1 MKDYP
6 LIKFTLLFIG
16 GILLQYYGAFEH
28 NYLLLVFISLIAISA
43 VLIFLPKDFYKS
55 YSTIAIML
63 SVLLFGSVMYST
75 ATLEKTHYPFTTP
88 KIKNAQ
94 VFGNFGKIELI
105 REGRITFFINSDSL
119 RVGQKTYKSKT
130 KILCNIYD
138 GQKDVDDLYDDMK
151 VGNYAAFESTISRP
165 KNSRNPYEFD
175 YEKYLA
181 DRNISILATAYST
194 ENIRIDNQSVSTFK
208 NFIHEIRN
216 YLDNKITALHNKT
229 TEGLLRGLLLADR
242 SGIDYNTNSDFMNAG
257 VVHVLS
263 VSGLHVGYI
272 VIIFLFLF
280 NRFNLYWRV
289 SLTIVGLFIYM
300 IITGSEA
307 PVFRSTIM
315 ASVILITPFL
325 GRESSSYNTLSLA
338 AIIILL
344 LNPVELFNPS
354 FQLSFSAIL
363 ALIIFFPVIK
373 KVVDA
378 RKYSSKSLNYF
389 LLFLGST
396 FVAQIGTLPFTLS
409 YFGRISLTSLAA
421 NFFVIPISGVIV
433 GLGIVSLALSTISF
447 WLAGIY
453 ASCNEFLTY
462 LLFLIVR
469 FFGNP
474 NYSFISIK
482 QFSLYDSILFYI
494 SLGFLVTYWKRFQS
508 IKAKTVFA
516 ILLVL
521 VTFTAIQFDD
531 RELLARNK
539 LTIVSIDVG
548 QGDAYL
554 IKFPNGKTALVDAG
568 DATLRFDNGK
578 RVILPLMEK
587 LGVDKIDYAFISH
600 IDSDHYMGVLSLIKE
615 KKIAELYKPELNAT
629 KQNDLDFEGILKRNG
644 IPVHHY
650 KHESIKVGN
659 AKLYFL
665 HNDLK
670 VGDSESSNDNSGVIK
685 LVYGKTSVLFTG
697 DAGIKVEEKY
707 IAKYGGFLKSDILKV
722 GHHGSKT
729 SSSVDFLQSVSPK
742 YALISAGI
750 MNKFRHP
757 SNDVL
762 DRLRK
767 LHTKILRTDEL
778 GASIISSDGSHLE
791 IVDWRNK

>member
-16 GILLQYYGAFEH
+16 GILLQYYGSFEH
-28 NYLLLVFISLIAISA
+28 NYLLLLFISLIAISA
-43 VLIFLPKDFYKS
+43 IFTFIPKDFYKS
-55 YSTIAIML
+55 YSTIAIMF

-75 ATLEKTHYPFTTP
+75 ATLEKTHYPIRTP
-88 KIKNAQ
+88 KIKSVQ
-94 VFGNFGKIELI
+94 VFGSIAKIELI
-105 REGRITFFINSDSL
+105 REGRITSFINSDSL
-119 RVGQKTYKSKT
+119 RVGLKTYKSKT

-138 GQKDVDDLYDDMK
+138 SQKEINKLYSDLK
-151 VGNYAAFESTISRP
+151 VGNYAAFTSTISRP
-165 KNSRNPYEFD
+165 KNTRNPYEFD
-175 YEKYLA
+175 YEKYLN
-181 DRNISILATAYST
+181 DRGVSVLATAYST
-194 ENIRIDNQSVSTFK
+194 ESIHVNHQVVSTFK
-208 NFIHEIRN
+208 NSIHEIRK
-216 YLDNKITALHNKT
+216 YLDNKITTLHNQT
-229 TEGLLRGLLLADR
+229 TEGLLRGLILADR
-242 SGIDYNTNSDFMNAG
+242 SGIDYNTNIDFMNAG

-289 SLTIVGLFIYM
+289 SLTIFGIFTYM

-338 AIIILL
+338 ALIILL

-363 ALIIFFPVIK
+363 ALIIFFPMIK
-373 KVVDA
+373 KIVDS
-378 RKYSSKSLNYF
+378 RKYSSKFLNYF

-421 NFFVIPISGVIV
+421 NFFVIPISGIIV
-433 GLGIVSLALSTISF
+433 GLGIVSLALSTVSF
-447 WLAGIY
+447 WLAGVY

-482 QFSLYDSILFYI
+482 QFTLYDSIIFYL
-494 SLGFLVTYWKRFQS
+494 SLGVLVSSWKKFQS
-508 IKAKTVFA
+508 IKAKVVFTFLFA
-516 ILLVL
+516 CL
-521 VTFTAIQFDD
+521 TFTAIQFDD
-531 RELLARNK
+531 KELLSPNK
-539 LTIVSIDVG
+539 LTIVGIDVG
-548 QGDAYL
+548 QGDAFL

-578 RVILPLMEK
+578 RVILPLLEK

-600 IDSDHYMGVLSLIKE
+600 IDSDHYMGILSLIKE

-629 KQNDLDFEGILKRNG
+629 KQNDLNFEVILKRNR
-644 IPVHHY
+644 IPVRHY
-650 KHESIKVGN
+650 KHESLAIGN

-670 VGDSESSNDNSGVIK
+670 VGDSESSNDNSGVIR
-685 LVYGKTSVLFTG
+685 LVYGKNSILFTG
-697 DAGIKVEEKY
+697 DAGVKVEEKY
-707 IAKYGGFLKSDILKV
+707 IAKYGKFLKSNILKV

-729 SSSVDFLQSVSPK
+729 SSSGNFLQTVSPK

-750 MNKFRHP
+750 MNKFHHP

-767 LHTKILRTDEL
+767 LHTKFLRTDEL
-778 GASIISSDGSHLE
+778 GASIISSNGSDLE
-791 IVDWRNK
+791 IVDWRNN

>member
-1 MKDYP
+1 M
-6 LIKFTLLFIG
+6 F
-16 GILLQYYGAFEH
+16 
-28 NYLLLVFISLIAISA
+28 IAISA
-43 VLIFLPKDFYKS
+43 ALAFIPKDFNKS
-55 YSTIAIML
+55 YSTIAITL

-75 ATLEKTHYPFTTP
+75 ATLEKTHFPFRTP
-88 KIKNAQ
+88 KIKSAQ
-94 VFGNFGKIELI
+94 VFGSIGKIELI
-105 REGRITFFINSDSL
+105 REGRITFYINSDSL
-119 RVGQKTYKSKT
+119 KVGLKTYNSKT

-138 GQKDVDDLYDDMK
+138 DQKDVANLYDDLK
-151 VGNYAAFESTISRP
+151 VGNYAAFTSTISRP
-165 KNSRNPYEFD
+165 KNTRNPYEFD

-181 DRNISILATAYST
+181 DRGISILATAYST
-194 ENIRIDNQSVSTFK
+194 DNIRIDNRVVSTFK
-208 NFIHEIRN
+208 NSIHEIRK
-216 YLDNKITALHNKT
+216 YLDNKITTLHNTT

-280 NRFNLYWRV
+280 NRFNLYWRIA
-289 SLTIVGLFIYM
+289 LTVVGLFIYM

-338 AIIILL
+338 ALIILL

-363 ALIIFFPVIK
+363 ALIIFFPIIK
-373 KVVDA
+373 KVVDT
-378 RKYSSKSLNYF
+378 RKYSSKILNYF

-396 FVAQIGTLPFTLS
+396 LVAQIGTLPFTLA
-409 YFGRISLTSLAA
+409 YFGRVSLTSLAA

-433 GLGIVSLALSTISF
+433 GLGIVTIVLSTISF
-447 WLAGIY
+447 WLAGVY

-482 QFSLYDSILFYI
+482 QFSLYDSILFYL

-516 ILLVL
+516 ILLLLLTLTV
-521 VTFTAIQFDD
+521 IQFDD
-531 RELLARNK
+531 RELLSRNK

-548 QGDAYL
+548 QGDSFL

-578 RVILPLMEK
+578 RVILPLLEK

-615 KKIAELYKPELNAT
+615 KKNAELYKPELNTT
-629 KQNDLDFEGILKRNG
+629 KQNDSDFEGILKRNN
-644 IPVHHY
+644 IPLRYY
-650 KHESIKVGN
+650 KHENLAIGN

-665 HNDLK
+665 HNNLLNE
-670 VGDSESSNDNSGVIK
+670 GSESSNDNSGVIK
-685 LVYGKTSVLFTG
+685 LVYGKNSFLFTG
-697 DAGIKVEEKY
+697 DAGIKVEKKY
-707 IAKYGGFLKSDILKV
+707 IAKYGEFLKSDILKV

-778 GASIISSDGSHLE
+778 GASIISSNGSNLE
-791 IVDWRNK
+791 IVDWRNN